1 MITLRCTQK
10 LRKYLGVIS
19 IEIPEPPTAVL
30 GDWYGNLVP
39 TFSGDLIIFVNEKS
53 LITVAIP
60 VWESNNLVPLFRI
73 RVANLLGMIGVYPKD
88 IDNEISHFDQI
99 QYSKTASRRV
109 LGSLNDFAWHYQMM
123 AEEVRSKAD
132 LSLSNAELKL
142 SQRPSAPT
150 PVSWTSPAATVAAV
164 TSIEPELV
172 PSVQLIVI
180 VPVPTV

>member
-10 LRKYLGVIS
+10 LREYLGVIPLDT
-19 IEIPEPPTAVL
+19 PEPPTAAL

-39 TFSGDLIIFVNEKS
+39 SFSGELIIFVNEKS

-73 RVANLLGMIGVYPKD
+73 RVANLLGMIGVHPKD
-88 IDNEISHFDQI
+88 IANEISHFDQI

-123 AEEVRSKAD
+123 AEEVKSKAD
-132 LSLSNAELKL
+132 LSLSKAELKL
-142 SQRPSAPT
+142 SQLPCKPLDYRFPSE
-150 PVSWTSPAATVAAV
+150 VAK
-164 TSIEPELV
+164 ELL
-172 PSVQLIVI
+172 SMMKKNAS
-180 VPVPTV
+180 